1 MAIALYEFLFFSI
14 YSIQMVEF
22 QNLSKFYVT
31 FFTNKSYGIGTYK
44 SSIETHVMVNEK
56 ER

>member
-1 MAIALYEFLFFSI
+1 MAIALYEFMFFSI
-14 YSIQMVEF
+14 YSIQMVEI

-31 FFTNKSYGIGTYK
+31 FLTNMALVHIKAQY
-44 SSIETHVMVNEK
+44 SIETHLMVNKK